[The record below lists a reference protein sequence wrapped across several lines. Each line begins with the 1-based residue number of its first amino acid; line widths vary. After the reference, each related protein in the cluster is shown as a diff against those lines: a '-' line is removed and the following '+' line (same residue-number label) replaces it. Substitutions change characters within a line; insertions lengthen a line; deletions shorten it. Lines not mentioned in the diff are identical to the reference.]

1 MPASTYLAMLVMGLA
16 GGLHCA
22 AMCGGFASAAARAD
36 WQPIRRAGSAGAL
49 PPIVWQHLGRLTSY
63 AVLGAL
69 VGGMAA
75 AGRLAP
81 AWLPVQVAM
90 FVTAN
95 LLLIGFGLGL
105 IGREV
110 GTRRIEALGHA
121 LFRRAQALF
130 ARIPLRGAGR
140 HLGLGL
146 IWGLVPCGLVYAA
159 LAGAALAA
167 DPLQGALLLLAF
179 GAGTLPNLLAAHW
192 VIRQSRRFAWPR
204 LARYAM
210 ASVLVGFGV
219 VGLAR
224 AAGLEDPGQLLAMC
238 WPAAR

>member
-1 MPASTYLAMLVMGLA
+1 MPAATYLAMFLMGLA

-22 AMCGGFASAAARAD
+22 AMCGGFASAAAQTD
-36 WQPIRRAGSAGAL
+36 WQPVRRLGSGIAL
-49 PPIVWQHLGRLTSY
+49 PAIVWQHLGRLASY
-63 AVLGAL
+63 AFLGAL

-75 AGRLAP
+75 AGRWAP
-81 AWLPVQVAM
+81 TWLPVQVAM
-90 FVTAN
+90 FVAAN

-110 GTRRIEALGHA
+110 GTRRIEALGHG
-121 LFRRAQALF
+121 LFRRAQAVL
-130 ARIPLRGAGR
+130 ARIPLRGASRQFGM
-140 HLGLGL
+140 GL

-167 DPLQGALLLLAF
+167 DPVEGAILLLAF
-179 GAGTLPNLLAAHW
+179 GSGTVPNLLAAQW
-192 VIRQSRRFAWPR
+192 VIRQSRSFAWPR

-219 VGLAR
+219 IGLAR
-224 AAGLEDPGQLLAMC
+224 AVGLEDPGHLLAMC